1 MAEGGFAR
9 AQKTSS
15 RVIVSKASVDIRPLG
30 PEHSAE
36 ILSVVEGA
44 LGIGFRGGRTPEW
57 WAWKHQENPFGRSYL
72 LGAFDGDQLVGVR
85 AFLQWTLSLGESR
98 LRCVRAV
105 DTATLP
111 AYQGKGIFRR
121 LTLAALEQVHGDG
134 IGAVF
139 NTPNSKSGSGYL
151 KMGWKTV
158 SPLKVALR
166 PSGVGGLFRML
177 AALLGRSATA
187 SNAGR
192 AADHRLPSF
201 STWFDGLSAAG
212 RSQVVASL
220 RRQSECIATA
230 WDEAALR
237 WRFANNPVADYRVLA
252 TDDLANWAVIRLN
265 ERRGLREGVVS
276 LACVTRGRLSVL
288 LKHAAEDVDYWIWR
302 PGDVPGRAMAAWR
315 NGFVP
320 LPLKAMNLVTRQVV
334 ASDAEFAVLLSPENW
349 YLEFADLEL
358 L

>member
-1 MAEGGFAR
+1 MAEGRFSHP
-9 AQKTSS
+9 QTSS
-15 RVIVSKASVDIRPLG
+15 SHLTVSEAGVDIRPLA
-30 PEHSAE
+30 PERSAE
-36 ILSVVEGA
+36 ILAVVEGA
-44 LGIGFRGGRTPEW
+44 LGAGFSVGRTPEW

-72 LGAFDGDQLVGVR
+72 LGAFDGDRLVGVR
-85 AFLQWTLSLGESR
+85 AFLPWTLSVGETR
-98 LRCVRAV
+98 MRCVRAV

-121 LTLAALEQVHGDG
+121 LTLAALEQVHEDG

-166 PSGVGGLFRML
+166 PSGVSGLFRIM
-177 AALLGRSATA
+177 AAVLGRSATA
-187 SNAGR
+187 ANSAR

-220 RRQSECIATA
+220 RRQSDRIGTA

-237 WRFANNPVADYRVLA
+237 WRFANNPVADYRVVA

-265 ERRGLREGVVS
+265 DRRGLREGVVS
-276 LACVTRGRLSVL
+276 LARVTRGRLPAL
-288 LKHAAEDVDYWIWR
+288 LKQAAGNVDYWIWR

-320 LPLKAMNLVTRQVV
+320 LPLKAMNLVTRQVT
-334 ASDAEFAVLLSPENW
+334 ASDAEFTVLLSPENW
-349 YLEFADLEL
+349 HLEFADLEL

>member
-1 MAEGGFAR
+1 M
-9 AQKTSS
+9 
-15 RVIVSKASVDIRPLG
+15 DIRPLG
-30 PEHSAE
+30 AEHGAE
-36 ILSVVEGA
+36 ILSVVESA
-44 LGIGFRGGRTPEW
+44 LGTGFRGGRTLEW
-57 WAWKHQENPFGRSYL
+57 WAWKHQENPFGQSYL

-85 AFLQWTLSLGESR
+85 AFLQWTLLLGEAR

-121 LTLAALEQVHGDG
+121 LTLAALEQVHEDG

-151 KMGWKTV
+151 KMGWQPV
-158 SPLKVALR
+158 SALKVALR

-177 AALLGRSATA
+177 AAVLGRSATA
-187 SNAGR
+187 ANVSR
-192 AADHRLPSF
+192 EPDHHLPSF

-212 RSQVVASL
+212 RSQAVTSL
-220 RRQSECIATA
+220 SRQSECIGTA

-252 TDDLANWAVIRLN
+252 TDDLADWVVIRLN

-276 LACVTRGRLSVL
+276 LACVTRGRLSAL
-288 LKHAAEDVDYWIWR
+288 LKHAAGDVDYWVWR

-315 NGFVP
+315 NGFLP
-320 LPLKAMNLVTRQVV
+320 LPLKAMNLVTRQVS
-334 ASDAEFAVLLSPENW
+334 ASDAEFTVLLSPANW
-349 YLEFADLEL
+349 HLEFADLEL

>member
-1 MAEGGFAR
+1 MAEAG
-9 AQKTSS
+9 T
-15 RVIVSKASVDIRPLG
+15 VDIRPLG
-30 PEHSAE
+30 DGDVAA
-36 ILSVVEGA
+36 ILPVVEAA
-44 LGIGFRGGRTPEW
+44 LGAGFASGRTAQW
-57 WAWKHQENPFGRSYL
+57 WQWKHLNNPFGPSYV
-72 LGAFDGDQLVGVR
+72 LGAFDAGKLVGVR
-85 AFLQWTLSLGESR
+85 AFLPWTLVVGESR

-111 AYQGKGIFRR
+111 EYQGRGIFRR
-121 LTLAALEQVHGDG
+121 LTLAALEQVHKDG

-151 KMGWKTV
+151 KMGWQTV

-177 AALLGRSATA
+177 AAALGRSATA

-192 AADHRLPSF
+192 AADHHLPSF
-201 STWFDGLSAAG
+201 LTWFDGLSAAG

-220 RRQSECIATA
+220 RRQSDRIGTA

-276 LACVTRGRLSVL
+276 LTCLSRGRLPAL
-288 LKHAAEDVDYWIWR
+288 LKHAAGDVDYWIWR
-302 PGDVPGRAMAAWR
+302 PGDVPGRAMAALR
-315 NGFVP
+315 NGFFL
-320 LPLKAMNLVTRQVV
+320 LPLKAMNLITRQVT
-334 ASDAEFAVLLSPENW
+334 ASDAEFTVLLSPENW
-349 YLEFADLEL
+349 HLEFADLEL